1 MAKAIA
7 KGVTKAQIKKFRA
20 LLEIKAEEIRA
31 SLGSSKAAKALDRGD
46 EPADLEDL
54 PVQSHEEWIFVNR
67 NNIDVMLLREIEA
80 ALVRMD
86 DDEYGTCP
94 ECDEAISMK
103 RLQAVPWAHYCVTC
117 QERLSEDSEESFGS
131 ARSYSQ

>member
-1 MAKAIA
+1 
-7 KGVTKAQIKKFRA
+7 
-20 LLEIKAEEIRA
+20 
-31 SLGSSKAAKALDRGD
+31 
-46 EPADLEDL
+46 
-54 PVQSHEEWIFVNR
+54 VQSHEEWIFLNR

-86 DDEYGTCP
+86 NDEYGTCP

>member
-7 KGVTKAQIKKFRA
+7 KVVTKAQIKKFRA

-46 EPADLEDL
+46 DPPDLEDL
-54 PVQSHEEWIFVNR
+54 PVQSHEEWIFLNR
-67 NNIDVMLLREIEA
+67 NNIDVTLLREIEA
-80 ALVRMD
+80 ALIRMD
-86 DDEYGTCP
+86 NDEYGTCP

-117 QERLSEDSEESFGS
+117 QEQLSEDSEEPFGS
-131 ARSYSQ
+131 TRSYSQ

>member
-1 MAKAIA
+1 MAKGIA
-7 KGVTKAQIKKFRA
+7 KGVTKVQIKKFRA
-20 LLEIKAEEIRA
+20 LLEAKAEEIRA

-46 EPADLEDL
+46 DPPDLEDL
-54 PVQSHEEWIFVNR
+54 PVQSHEEWIFLNR

-86 DDEYGTCP
+86 NDEYGTCP

-117 QERLSEDSEESFGS
+117 QEQLSEDSEESFGS